1 MAVRIGFVALPYG
14 IGSEGNSEKAA
25 EMLTRF
31 HATIDCLKSIR
42 F

>member
-25 EMLTRF
+25 EMLTR
-31 HATIDCLKSIR
+31 S
-42 F
+42 